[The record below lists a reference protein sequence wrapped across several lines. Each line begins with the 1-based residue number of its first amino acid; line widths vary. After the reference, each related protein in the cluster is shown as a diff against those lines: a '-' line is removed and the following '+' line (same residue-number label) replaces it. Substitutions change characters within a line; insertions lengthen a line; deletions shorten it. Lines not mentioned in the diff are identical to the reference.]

1 MCQATPVYFFCVDR
15 DGCVRHRLEQAEDGK
30 GYLMPKSNTWWE
42 QAVQN
47 RLVAA
52 VLAMIV
58 FVPLVATPADNSHRG
73 VAALVFEGFALVLL
87 ATLLWRS
94 QWDLGREKVAAFLK
108 TGANLPVL
116 LLFGLSVISCLFS
129 PHKGYSIQETLR
141 LGAGVLLYFVVA
153 YQFRRSE
160 YLAKLVDA
168 LIFLAVTASLL
179 GFAQFARNS
188 EVFSAGMF
196 GDHQLFG
203 SFLMLL
209 LPVIAVVAITET
221 KTNRQLAA
229 QIATILTGACLL
241 LTHARSAWIG
251 GAAGLVALGLMTMY
265 ALASRASRIGARK
278 HEWALPVMLLF
289 VAAGFF
295 LKISPDA
302 GSIMERADTLT
313 QGGQIAAVQYRQ
325 TTARGAFAMLK
336 ARPLTGWG
344 IGLYPYYQSAHT
356 GTGATLTGQYTRPY
370 LNEDAHNLYLQTAAE
385 LGVPGVLLLISIVV
399 VFLGMGMGRVR
410 SMEAGVRRNLL
421 LGSMASLVAFAVDA
435 AGSPAWQLGQ
445 NSMFLWL
452 ILGLGVSCL
461 RAKPKPV
468 EETAARV
475 VPQRLSRSSAILAC
489 LALATLLP
497 TIAFA
502 GGGNYSQL
510 VRVVISPKQV
520 TLRGRASQAFTLTAT
535 FLDPG
540 TGFTMMQDV
549 TNSPNTTF
557 SKDTNR
563 GTLVG
568 NVYTS
573 VFRSRYTIRIFGT
586 YTQGSGNQAQS
597 RTDFA
602 NVTVRP

>member
-1 MCQATPVYFFCVDR
+1 
-15 DGCVRHRLEQAEDGK
+15 
-30 GYLMPKSNTWWE
+30 MPKSNTWWE

-52 VLAMIV
+52 VLAMIL

-94 QWDLGREKVAAFLK
+94 QWDLGREKVVAFLK

-116 LLFGLSVISCLFS
+116 LLLGLSVISCIFS
-129 PHKGYSIQETLR
+129 PHRGYSIQETLR

-160 YLAKLVDA
+160 YLAKMVDA
-168 LIFLAVTASLL
+168 LVFLGIAASLL

-188 EVFSAGMF
+188 ETFSVGMF

-229 QIATILTGACLL
+229 QLATILTGACLL

-265 ALASRASRIGARK
+265 ALAARSARIGARK

-302 GSIMERADTLT
+302 GSILDRADTLA
-313 QGGQIAAVQYRQ
+313 QAGQTPAMQYRQ
-325 TTARGAFAMLK
+325 ETARGAFAMLK

-344 IGLYPYYQSAHT
+344 IGLYPYYQSAYT

-385 LGVPGVLLLISIVV
+385 LGIPGVALLISIVV
-399 VFLGMGMGRVR
+399 TFLGMGMGRVR
-410 SMEAGVRRNLL
+410 HMEAGVRRNLL
-421 LGSMASLVAFAVDA
+421 LGSMASLIAFAVDA

-452 ILGLGVSCL
+452 ILGLGVSCM
-461 RAKPKPV
+461 RAKPKPI
-468 EETAARV
+468 EEAAVRV
-475 VPQRLSRSSAILAC
+475 VPQRMSRASAVCVC
-489 LALATLLP
+489 LALAALLP

-502 GGGNYSQL
+502 GGTNYSQL
-510 VRVVISPKQV
+510 VRVVISPKTV
-520 TLRGRASQAFTLTAT
+520 LLRGRDSQIFTLIAT
-535 FLDPG
+535 FLDPN
-540 TGFTMMQDV
+540 TGLTMTQDV
-549 TNSPNTTF
+549 THDPHTTF
-557 SKDTNR
+557 SKDVNK

-568 NVYTS
+568 NMYTAA
-573 VFRSRYTIRIFGT
+573 FRSRYTVRIFGT
-586 YTQGSGNQAQS
+586 YTQGSGTQAQS